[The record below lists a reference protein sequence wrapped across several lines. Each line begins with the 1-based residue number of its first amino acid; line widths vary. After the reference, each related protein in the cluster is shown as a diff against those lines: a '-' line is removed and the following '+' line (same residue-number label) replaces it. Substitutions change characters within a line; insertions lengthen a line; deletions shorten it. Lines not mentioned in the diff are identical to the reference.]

1 MRFLMLH
8 IVLIPALIAVL
19 LGGAG
24 SVLGQG
30 DDPFPRAV
38 IDASGATVVIP
49 AYPARVAMVGAV
61 PALDQIV
68 SGEELVTLDPQ
79 MEPDPAFWQDVGVLL
94 LPSLYA
100 SAYPAWV
107 SSAQAAGVPVV
118 QVGPVTSVAGWRDW
132 LADIGRITGRD
143 RAARLAIRRLQA
155 GLTVARWIGG
165 FGDPAGVLVLTP
177 EGYTV
182 GQGALLTDVIA
193 AAGGVNVAAAAGYDD
208 YRQLTD
214 DLVRELAPD
223 VVLLTPAWGD
233 EGRAAFIANAAH
245 AELPAVAA
253 DHVCL
258 LPFGSTQ
265 IARPGSAALILAL
278 MLHGV
283 LC

>member
-1 MRFLMLH
+1 MRILMLH
-8 IVLIPALIAVL
+8 IALIAAL

-24 SVLGQG
+24 SALGQA
-30 DDPFPRAV
+30 DDPFPRTV

-68 SGEELVTLDPQ
+68 SGEALVTLDPQ
-79 MEPDPAFWQDVGVLL
+79 TYPDPALWQDVGVLL

-107 SSAQAAGVPVV
+107 ASAEAAGVPVV
-118 QVGPVTSVAGWRDW
+118 QVGPVTSLAAWREW
-132 LADIGRITGRD
+132 LAEIGQITGRD
-143 RAARLAIRRLQA
+143 QIAQLAIRRLQTE
-155 GLTVARWIGG
+155 LSVARWIGG
-165 FGDPAGVLVLTP
+165 FGNPAGVLVLTP

-223 VVLLTPAWGD
+223 VVLLTPAWGED
-233 EGRAAFIANAAH
+233 GRAAFIANAAY

-265 IARPGSAALILAL
+265 IARPGSAALMLAL